1 MEATSLRVLVLRL
14 HAFLAVLACTA
25 LAPGAPYASALHAQE
40 APDKP
45 VVRIAFL
52 VDDITPLAKDIRTLV
67 QEELLALTRD
77 DFDVRFPEDLVTTAD
92 GSDDDIVQA
101 LERLTARE
109 DVALIVAQ
117 GFRASEVAARR
128 VPWPKP
134 VIAST
139 VFDARF
145 QGLPETRG
153 ASGVANLTYIALP
166 EPGPLVRD
174 LSKFRTLASFSTVA
188 ILFDEQATET
198 FTAFL
203 EPLRNAVADLGIAV
217 EAMPAGPTAASNL
230 ERLPAGAD
238 AVYVTPFT
246 HMSPGELER
255 FAEGLASRRV
265 PSFSWSSEDVARGI
279 MASLGNNDLP
289 LLARRIALNAY
300 RALLGDDLSTLP
312 VTLAPTEELV
322 MNMRT
327 VRNTGVHPPLETLLE
342 ARRLFE
348 TPEGVRRNVTL
359 KSALEEALAANLTLA
374 VEDQAVRAGAEEI
387 RLARANLL
395 PDFEAGLTGAT
406 IAKSVA
412 EASFGQ
418 RPQHTVDGGL
428 TLRQLIFSQE
438 ANANVS
444 IQKSIQTSRE
454 RDRASL
460 ELDVAMDAAEAYL
473 NVLRAKTLEQVQQYN
488 LDLTLASLR
497 LAGERERIGAAGPGE
512 RLRLQSELA
521 RRRADRID
529 AFAMRSTAEVSLNQV
544 LNRPLDE
551 QFLTPEAN
559 LEGRALLEETLA
571 TGYLANIDQMA
582 VLSDFLV
589 DEAMRLAPEIQ
600 SLDAAIAAQE
610 RLLASTRQAFYL
622 PTVALQGNVST
633 HVLQEGA
640 GASASAPPG
649 LPSNDVTNYPWNAG
663 LSITLPLFQGSSR
676 FARRE
681 QTSATLTR
689 LQLQRELAAQRIEQ
703 NVRVRLLF
711 ARSSLAIVNERETA
725 AETARRSLKLVTE
738 AYGQGVASVVDLL
751 EAQTSALLSE
761 RGVTNAIYDYLINL
775 KWVERAVGQFEA
787 LATPEERADFVRRL
801 ETYMQTREDES

>member
-1 MEATSLRVLVLRL
+1 MEATSLRVLFLRL
-14 HAFLAVLACTA
+14 HAFLAVLAGMAFA
-25 LAPGAPYASALHAQE
+25 LGAPYASALAQE

-52 VDDITPLAKDIRTLV
+52 VDDIAPLAKDIRTLV

-77 DFDVRFPEDLVTTAD
+77 DFDVRFPEDLVATAD

-128 VPWPKP
+128 APWPKP

-145 QGLPETRG
+145 QGFPETRG

-174 LSKFRTLASFSTVA
+174 LGKFRTLAPFSTVA

-246 HMSPGELER
+246 HMTPGELER

-265 PSFSWSSEDVARGI
+265 PSFSWSPEDVARGI

-348 TPEGVRRNVTL
+348 TPEGIRRNVTL
-359 KSALEEALAANLTLA
+359 KSALEEALAANLALA

-395 PDFEAGLTGAT
+395 PDLEAGLTGAT

-418 RPQHTVDGGL
+418 RPQHNVDGGL

-529 AFAMRSTAEVSLNQV
+529 AFAMRSAAEVSLNQV

-571 TGYLANIDQMA
+571 TGYLADIDRVA

-640 GASASAPPG
+640 GASAPPG

-676 FARRE
+676 FAQRE

-725 AETARRSLKLVTE
+725 AETARRSLELVTE

-801 ETYMQTREDES
+801 ETYTQTREDES